1 MNAAGQLVASARAG
15 VRRRLV
21 CYFALACGLSWLW
34 LVPLMVSG
42 AVVHPGDG
50 RPSHFPALI
59 GPAVAAVVTAAV
71 FDGRAGVGELL
82 RRVIR
87 LRVPL
92 RWWAVALSPVAILAA
107 VLLTGVAM
115 GGSMPATADLAVM
128 SGLPAGWGVLG
139 VVSMV
144 LVVNGFGEETG
155 WRGFALPVAQGRF
168 GPLSSTMIVAGG
180 WAVWH
185 LPLFAVVE
193 SFRDFGNATLVGWLL
208 GLFCGAVFSTWLFNR
223 SGGSV
228 AIVPVWHGAYNVASA
243 TRAAE
248 GLVAAMV
255 TTVVIV
261 AALALVGAEIRAITR
276 HTVSVLA

>member
-1 MNAAGQLVASARAG
+1 MNEAGQVASPVRAG
-15 VRRRLV
+15 VGRRLV
-21 CYFALACGLSWLW
+21 WYFALACGLSWLW
-34 LVPLMVSG
+34 LLPLIVSG

-50 RPSHFPALI
+50 RPSHFTALV
-59 GPAVAAVVTAAV
+59 GPAVAAVVTAAI

-107 VLLTGVAM
+107 ILLTGMAM
-115 GGSMPATADLAVM
+115 GGSVPATADFAVM
-128 SGLPAGWGVLG
+128 SGLPMGWGVLG

-144 LVVNGFGEETG
+144 LLVNGFGEETG

-168 GPLSSTMIVAGG
+168 GPLSATVIVAGG

-193 SFRDFGNATLVGWLL
+193 SFRDFGSVTLVGWLL
-208 GLFCGAVFSTWLFNR
+208 GLFCGAVFSTWMFNR

-228 AIVPVWHGAYNVASA
+228 AIVAIWHGAYNVASA
-243 TRAAE
+243 TRVAE
-248 GLVAAMV
+248 GLVAAVV
-255 TTVVIV
+255 TTVVMV
-261 AALALVGAEIRAITR
+261 AAVVLVAAEVRAITR
-276 HTVSVLA
+276 HTASVLA